1 MESQRGPHEV
11 LDFSGIPKRAPR
23 RVGLETDFL
32 ISLYI
37 PVSQDLIVMAC
48 LRSAMA
54 RTMSGKQSGAF
65 ACKNGLISRAKVKIW
80 AIIYC
85 LFHRKLCHLV
95 LINVLFLG
103 GLKTLHGFQGK
114 SQNECAQTTNGL
126 YHRLLWTFHA
136 LCLYHP
142 GYGQQHGVRQA
153 IPGINDSLTVLW
165 YPVTKPVSRT
175 HTAR

>member
-23 RVGLETDFL
+23 CVGLETDFL

-65 ACKNGLISRAKVKIW
+65 ACKNGLISRAEVKIW
-80 AIIYC
+80 AIIDRFSFTENYATSSC
-85 LFHRKLCHLV
+85 SMFS
-95 LINVLFLG
+95 FL
-103 GLKTLHGFQGK
+103 
-114 SQNECAQTTNGL
+114 EA
-126 YHRLLWTFHA
+126 
-136 LCLYHP
+136 
-142 GYGQQHGVRQA
+142 
-153 IPGINDSLTVLW
+153 
-165 YPVTKPVSRT
+165 
-175 HTAR
+175 